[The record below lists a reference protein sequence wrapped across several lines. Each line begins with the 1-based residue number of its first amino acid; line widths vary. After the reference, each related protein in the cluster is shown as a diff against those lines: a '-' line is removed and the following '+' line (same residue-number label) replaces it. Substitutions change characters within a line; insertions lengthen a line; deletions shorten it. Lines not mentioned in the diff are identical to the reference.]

1 MQPKTKK
8 ILLGLL
14 VATIVIGAI
23 LATIYFTAIKPNI
36 DKANPNGKRVV
47 ERTVDEEGNIIESTI
62 NNNSNSTPK
71 TFNWVITEKQ
81 YSLDGV
87 SRIAIAVND
96 KPGHLTEII
105 VEAGDTVIVNVKNN
119 MRVPT
124 TIHFHGL
131 LQKQTPE
138 MDGVAGVTQCPI
150 MPGQSFTY
158 KFSTGDQI
166 GTFWWHSHF
175 HGQYMDG
182 LRGPFIIK
190 EKNKPANPE
199 VIIQLADWYHDSSDF
214 RQKTVVEKGD
224 TPRIKSALINGA
236 GQFNCAKTTLACVSQ
251 PQTVFNVASEIY
263 RMRIINTAGA
273 SDYIFSIDNHPLTI
287 IEVDGFAVQPYE
299 VQMLTVYIGQ
309 RYSVLV
315 DGRNKQGSHLIR
327 AHIHGGNPTA
337 FSAPELDRNVYAT
350 WGYGSSAPLAS
361 PAQNNS
367 PSPQSLDALLKPL
380 VVTAPPALKIS
391 DLNLI
396 FEFDL
401 SQKQGD
407 TYMKWYP
414 EVSTASMDFKTTKMS
429 MLASQSYRL
438 PLKTPSLFSQIRG
451 TEHPQTSNVIN
462 LKKGQVVQMT
472 LIHGVQSHSFHM
484 HGFMFYVMAQG
495 NLQSM
500 SQLPSVT
507 LNTANPIMRDTTI
520 IPGPSNTNGRIGYT
534 IIRFVVDNPGV
545 WLFHCHIET
554 HMAAGLGITF
564 IAGEGISDK
573 IATPV
578 CAV

>member
-214 RQKTVVEKGD
+214 RQKNCRRKG
-224 TPRIKSALINGA
+224 
-236 GQFNCAKTTLACVSQ
+236 
-251 PQTVFNVASEIY
+251 
-263 RMRIINTAGA
+263 
-273 SDYIFSIDNHPLTI
+273 
-287 IEVDGFAVQPYE
+287 
-299 VQMLTVYIGQ
+299 
-309 RYSVLV
+309 RYSPYKECIDQWSWPIQL
-315 DGRNKQGSHLIR
+315 RKN
-327 AHIHGGNPTA
+327 
-337 FSAPELDRNVYAT
+337 Y
-350 WGYGSSAPLAS
+350 SSMRF
-361 PAQNNS
+361 PA
-367 PSPQSLDALLKPL
+367 
-380 VVTAPPALKIS
+380 
-391 DLNLI
+391 
-396 FEFDL
+396 
-401 SQKQGD
+401 
-407 TYMKWYP
+407 
-414 EVSTASMDFKTTKMS
+414 
-429 MLASQSYRL
+429 
-438 PLKTPSLFSQIRG
+438 
-451 TEHPQTSNVIN
+451 
-462 LKKGQVVQMT
+462 
-472 LIHGVQSHSFHM
+472 
-484 HGFMFYVMAQG
+484 
-495 NLQSM
+495 
-500 SQLPSVT
+500 
-507 LNTANPIMRDTTI
+507 
-520 IPGPSNTNGRIGYT
+520 TNG
-534 IIRFVVDNPGV
+534 
-545 WLFHCHIET
+545 L
-554 HMAAGLGITF
+554 
-564 IAGEGISDK
+564 
-573 IATPV
+573 
-578 CAV
+578 